1 MLWVER
7 YKWLVAAMIAIAV
20 AIVGSAVT
28 VGIAVLH
35 SAKLKTTEAAL
46 R

>member
-7 YKWLVAAMIAIAV
+7 YKWLVAAMIAIVV

-28 VGIAVLH
+28 VGISALH
-35 SAKLKTTEAAL
+35 SAKFKITEATL